1 VISNLVDYK
10 DVVVYGVEIR
20 GMEGRAG
27 MAALFDPS
35 RSVDLN
41 KDFLEGLKRSL
52 PIYARPIFIRIL
64 TKLDL
69 TGKCFLFF
77 HYGVFMCNVLLFT
90 C

>member
-1 VISNLVDYK
+1 MISNLVDYK

-27 MAALFDPS
+27 MAALYDPS

-41 KDFLEGLKRSL
+41 KDLLEGLKRSL

-69 TGKCFLFF
+69 TGKFLLLWCIAF
-77 HYGVFMCNVLLFT
+77 YVLNN
-90 C
+90 

>member
-1 VISNLVDYK
+1 MISNLVDYK

-27 MAALFDPS
+27 MAALYDPS

-41 KDFLEGLKRSL
+41 KDLLEGLKRSL

-69 TGKCFLFF
+69 TGKFLLLWCFAF
-77 HYGVFMCNVLLFT
+77 YVLNN
-90 C
+90 